1 VYLIVVFFSFVLYI
15 FLRAFGTIIFV
26 NIQEKIKAI
35 EEEMARTQKN
45 KATEHHLG
53 VLKAKLAK
61 LRRALLAPKKSGGAG
76 YDVKKTGDA
85 TVSIIG
91 FPSVGKST
99 LLNALTGAKS
109 KTGAYDFTT
118 LNAIP
123 GGLVYKG
130 AEIQI
135 LDLPGIIQGAKD
147 GKGRGREVIGVARKS
162 DLLLILIDPFALWQY
177 KVILDELHAC
187 GIRINE
193 HPPNIVIEKKSTG
206 GITAVWTCKQKG
218 ISINEI
224 QGVLQEYGIHNANI
238 IFHEPGSV
246 DRLIDAIEKNRAYIP
261 AITVLT
267 KADLLSESGREEIKK
282 QVGECILVSAFT
294 GEGIEELKE
303 KIFNAIGFIRIYTK
317 DDFGKIAD
325 KPMVL
330 KKGARIEDVCRRIH
344 TSWVENFRYA
354 LVWGKSVRFPGQRV
368 GLEHTLEDGDVV
380 RIVAK

>member
-1 VYLIVVFFSFVLYI
+1 M
-15 FLRAFGTIIFV
+15 

-35 EEEMARTQKN
+35 EEEIARTQKN

-53 VLKAKLAK
+53 LLKAKIAK

-109 KTGAYDFTT
+109 KTAAYEFTT
-118 LNAIP
+118 LSTIP
-123 GGLVYKG
+123 GGLIYKG
-130 AEIQI
+130 AEIQV

-162 DLLLILIDPFALWQY
+162 DLLLILIDPFALWQH
-177 KVILDELHAC
+177 KIILEELHAC

-193 HPPNIVIEKKSTG
+193 QPPSIVIEKKATG
-206 GITAVWTCKQKG
+206 GITAVWTCREKG
-218 ISINEI
+218 ITINEV
-224 QGVLQEYGIHNANI
+224 QGVLQEYGMHNANI
-238 IFHEPGSV
+238 IFHEPGSI
-246 DRLIDAIEKNRAYIP
+246 DRLIDVLEKNRAYIP
-261 AITVLT
+261 AVTVLT
-267 KADLLSESGREEIKK
+267 KVDLLSDRGREEIKK
-282 QVGECILVSAFT
+282 QIGEYIPVSALN
-294 GEGIEELKE
+294 GEGMEKLKE
-303 KIFNAIGFIRIYTK
+303 KIFNTIGFIRIHTK
-317 DDFGKIAD
+317 DDFGKVAD

-330 KKGARIEDVCRRIH
+330 KKGARVEDICRRIH

-354 LVWGKSVRFPGQRV
+354 LVWGKSVKFPGQRV
-368 GLEHTLEDGDVV
+368 GLGHVLEEGDVV

>member
-1 VYLIVVFFSFVLYI
+1 MGVGIL
-15 FLRAFGTIIFV
+15 
-26 NIQEKIKAI
+26 EKIKAI
-35 EEEMARTQKN
+35 EEEIARTQKN

-53 VLKAKLAK
+53 LLKAKLAK

-109 KTGAYDFTT
+109 KTAPYEFTT
-118 LNAIP
+118 LSAIP

-130 AEIQI
+130 AEIQV

-162 DLLLILIDPFALWQY
+162 DLLLILIDPFSLWQY
-177 KVILDELHAC
+177 KIILDELNAC

-193 HPPNIVIEKKSTG
+193 KPPNIVIEKKSTG

-218 ISINEI
+218 MSMNEV
-224 QGVLQEYGIHNANI
+224 QGVLQEYGIHNANV

-261 AITVLT
+261 AIVVLT
-267 KADLLSESGREEIKK
+267 KVDLLSDKGREEIKK
-282 QVGECILVSAFT
+282 QIGEYIPVSAMT

-303 KIFNAIGFIRIYTK
+303 KIFSHIGFIRIYTK
-317 DDFGKIAD
+317 DDFGKVAD

-330 KKGARIEDVCRRIH
+330 KKGARVEDVCRRIH
-344 TSWVENFRYA
+344 TSWIENFRYA

-368 GLEHTLEDGDVV
+368 GLDHVLEDGDVV
-380 RIVAK
+380 RIVTK

>member
-1 VYLIVVFFSFVLYI
+1 M
-15 FLRAFGTIIFV
+15 

-35 EEEMARTQKN
+35 EEEIARTQKN

-61 LRRALLAPKKSGGAG
+61 LRRALLSPKKSGGFG
-76 YDVKKTGDA
+76 YDIKKSGDA

-118 LNAIP
+118 LNAVP
-123 GGLVYKG
+123 GGLMYKG

-135 LDLPGIIQGAKD
+135 LDLPGIIEGAKD

-162 DLLLILIDPFALWQY
+162 DLLLILIDPFSLWQH

-193 HPPNIVIEKKSTG
+193 KPPNIVIEKKPTG

-218 ISINEI
+218 ISIKEI
-224 QGVLQEYGIHNANI
+224 HGVLQEYGVHNANV

-261 AITVLT
+261 AIVVVT
-267 KADLLSESGREEIKK
+267 KADLLSNNEMEEIKR
-282 QVGECILVSAFT
+282 QIGECLFVSSLT
-294 GEGIEELKE
+294 GAGIGELKE
-303 KIFNAIGFIRIYTK
+303 KIFSTIGFIRIYTK
-317 DDFGKIAD
+317 DDFGKVAD
-325 KPMVL
+325 KPLVL
-330 KKGARIEDVCRRIH
+330 KRGARVEDVCRRIH

-368 GLEHTLEDGDVV
+368 GLEHTLEDGDVL